1 MGIRYYKLFDM
12 LNRKGMKKS
21 DLREILSPNTIA
33 KLSKGEHIS
42 GEVIEKIC
50 QYLECQPG
58 DIMEYVYDAVD
69 GYTGEEVE
77 IAEHETW
84 EENPLRP
91 DPDGINVYY
100 KDNPQK
106 NKHLH

>member
-1 MGIRYYKLFDM
+1 MGIRYYKLFDT

-21 DLREILSPNTIA
+21 DLRKILSPSTIA

-42 GEVIEKIC
+42 GEVVEKIC
-50 QYLECQPG
+50 EYLKCQPG

-77 IAEHETW
+77 IADHETW
-84 EENPLRP
+84 EGNSLRP
-91 DPDGINVYY
+91 KPDELNIYY

-106 NKHLH
+106 NRNL